1 MNNKS
6 IVIIVF
12 AVVLLVS
19 VLWFGGI
26 IPKQIAK
33 VYVTN
38 YMKNNFPEMQLE
50 YVNIEWNKYYG
61 DYIISF
67 KDKENQNYACVI
79 GPKYL
84 PISLGQGMN
93 AIIEN
98 YQEKY
103 IKNINEDNL
112 KEKEPQVIET
122 INTTFETYY
131 KMSDGTWQMN
141 GNLYKYRLEISG
153 RMPNAVVDTTFVYLS
168 NIKEIP
174 FQKAYLAAGL
184 SSSTTDYFSVEEA
197 VFVDCFNIE

>member
-1 MNNKS
+1 MNKKC

-33 VYVTN
+33 VYVTT

-50 YVNIEWNKYYG
+50 YVDIEWNKYYG

-67 KDKENQNYACVI
+67 KDKENQNYACAI
-79 GPKYL
+79 GPKYF

-103 IKNINEDNL
+103 IKNTNEDNL
-112 KEKEPQVIET
+112 KEREPQVIET

-141 GNLYKYRLEISG
+141 GNSYKYRLEISG
-153 RMPNAVVDTTFVYLS
+153 RMPNAVMDSTYVFLS
-168 NIKEIP
+168 NIENIP
-174 FQKAYLAAGL
+174 FERAYLAAGL
-184 SSSTTDYFSVEEA
+184 SSSTEDYYSVEEA
-197 VFVDCFNIE
+197 VFVDYFNIE